1 MTGAVLETMDQKQL
15 PTLVLLDLAKAFDS
29 SDHEI
34 VLKELR
40 SLGISSD
47 TIELFISYLT
57 DRNWL

>member
-1 MTGAVLETMDQKQL
+1 MTGAVLEAMDQKQV

-34 VLKELR
+34 VLKKFR